1 MRKYFILFL
10 IFLLLTFSLFSREKS
25 SKGEEITVKGKL
37 ERFSKMSLTV
47 NGKEY
52 NLPVDVLIKERIEGT
67 NEYVVVKEREEKL
80 KPGIFEAVEEVSI
93 VLVNG
98 NVSEVIIELVRK

>member
-1 MRKYFILFL
+1 MRKYAILFL
-10 IFLLLTFSLFSREKS
+10 IFLLLTFSLFAQEKS
-25 SKGEEITVKGKL
+25 SKGEEITVRGKL
-37 ERFSKMSLTV
+37 ERFSRMSLIV

-52 NLPVDVLIKERIEGT
+52 TLPLDVLIKERVEGK
-67 NEYVVVKEREEKL
+67 NESIVVKEREEKL

-98 NVSEVIIELVRK
+98 NVSEVIIEVVRK